1 VRSKITI
8 WLIALLLAV
17 AVLGAGRAFAQ
28 TPVVPSTT
36 VAGQPDD
43 QAKLDPND
51 GEDKPKT
58 EKPGAEAP
66 KAEAPK
72 AEAPKAEAP
81 KAEAP
86 KADKPKAEAPKAE
99 APKADKPK
107 AEAPKADKPKAE
119 APKADKPKADK
130 PKAEAPKAEAPKA
143 DKPKAEAPK
152 AEAPKAD
159 KPKAE
164 APNADKPGKPPGDKP
179 NPEKFKPA
187 EPKPTT
193 ASPNPAQPKRAL
205 GGATSARP
213 KEPGPEPPVDA
224 AKPVS
229 PRPKAAPFVAASP
242 GRHVTNPAAER
253 NRTAARHAA
262 SATSREWSGT
272 SSARSGGDSVDA
284 TPVASGPAAVA
295 PTRAPHLASAGVA
308 AGAAA
313 SLDRQEPRGLILGRP
328 PRDNVLTLLLAI
340 LLYAAGI
347 AYVIRREIRRAL
359 GLETRRAPP
368 AQRWARPPTAARGRK
383 RVGGQFRKR
392 LLRTRSS
399 RPRARRSAP
408 RGAPPPFENKHS
420 RAVTFAFQATERSP
434 ASMSRTDNG

>member
-86 KADKPKAEAPKAE
+86 KAEAPKAEAPKAEAPKAE

-119 APKADKPKADK
+119 APKAEA

-143 DKPKAEAPK
+143 EAPK
-152 AEAPKAD
+152 
-159 KPKAE
+159 
-164 APNADKPGKPPGDKP
+164 ADKPGKPPGDKP

-193 ASPNPAQPKRAL
+193 ASPNPAQPQRAL

-313 SLDRQEPRGLILGRP
+313 SLDRREPRGLILGGP

-383 RVGGQFRKR
+383 RVGRQFRNAYSGRDPVVRGRGDRLPAAR
-392 LLRTRSS
+392 LLPLRTSTV
-399 RPRARRSAP
+399 AP
-408 RGAPPPFENKHS
+408 SHSPSKATEHS
-420 RAVTFAFQATERSP
+420 RR
-434 ASMSRTDNG
+434 R